1 MGMRGKEVVWD
12 KGPWGTVAPRTGGA
26 GREQGD
32 AGDLCFSLLAGA
44 R

>member
-12 KGPWGTVAPRTGGA
+12 KGLWGTVALRRGGA

-32 AGDLCFSLLAGA
+32 AGDL
-44 R
+44 